1 MIQTIL
7 MAIAVFLIVLGI
19 MSFTEKTIAFKE
31 TPWMNAKG
39 EMIKKSVYF
48 TFELI
53 SLTMGL
59 SYLIW
64 YCN

>member
-7 MAIAVFLIVLGI
+7 MIIAVFLVVLGI
-19 MSFTEKTIAFKE
+19 MSFTTKTIAFKE
-31 TPWMNAKG
+31 TPWMNHKG
-39 EMIKKSVYF
+39 EVIKKNIYF
-48 TFELI
+48 TLELI
-53 SLTMGL
+53 LLTIGL